1 MAKNI
6 LAFFGLMF
14 LTLLVVAGVGLM
26 GYIYDSVGIVELPE
40 EVGIISDQV
49 GILSDKVITIPDR
62 LRQANAG
69 GTPTITVF
77 DGMSEPQWENPLDLL
92 PVATETPFITN
103 TPRAIPTAIPTATPI
118 PPMEPS
124 MYRADTID
132 RLRVFADT
140 LERWLDHNK
149 KMGGDM
155 AVKNDPQWQSEMRL
169 LLDDIVYTGY
179 ALAEVGPPPA
189 EYETVDAWMARIP
202 EQAESLRESY
212 LRALETDD
220 PAAFRKAGEDFNE
233 LRSTLTNAAAEMVNL
248 GWVID

>member
-40 EVGIISDQV
+40 EVGIISEQV
-49 GILSDKVITIPDR
+49 GILSDKVITIPER
-62 LRQANAG
+62 LRVANTRG
-69 GTPTITVF
+69 EPTIQVF

-92 PVATETPFITN
+92 PVASATPFITN
-103 TPRAIPTAIPTATPI
+103 TPRAVAIPTATATPV

-124 MYRADTID
+124 MYRADTLD
-132 RLRVFADT
+132 RLRIFADT
-140 LERWLDHNK
+140 LERWLALNK
-149 KMGGDM
+149 QMGGDM
-155 AVKNDPQWQSEMRL
+155 EIKNDPQWQAEMRV
-169 LLDDIVYTGY
+169 LLDEVVISGY
-179 ALAEVGPPPA
+179 SLAEVGPPPA
-189 EYETVDAWMARIP
+189 EYETIDQWMGRLP
-202 EQAESLRESY
+202 QQVESLRGSY

-233 LRSTLTNAAAEMVNL
+233 IRNTLTNAAAVMVDL
-248 GWVID
+248 GWTLE

>member
-26 GYIYDSVGIVELPE
+26 GYIYDTVGIVELPE
-40 EVGIISDQV
+40 QVGIISDKV
-49 GILSDKVITIPDR
+49 GILSDQVITIPER
-62 LRQANAG
+62 LLQANG
-69 GTPTITVF
+69 NGTPTIQVF

-92 PVATETPFITN
+92 PAASATLYPTN
-103 TPRAIPTAIPTATPI
+103 TARPIPTATATPV

-140 LERWLDHNK
+140 LERWLDQNK

-155 AVKNDPQWQSEMRL
+155 AVKNDPQWQAEMRM
-169 LLDDIVYTGY
+169 LLDEIVYSGY
-179 ALAEVGPPPA
+179 ALAEVGPPPF
-189 EYETVDAWMARIP
+189 EYETIDTWMARIP
-202 EQAESLRESY
+202 EQAESLRASY

-233 LRSTLTNAAAEMVNL
+233 IRNTLTNAATEMVNL
-248 GWVID
+248 GWVIE